1 MELISARLTGPNR
14 SGDLAVIVVVVVAYL
29 VTFTTASAAFSQL
42 ESALLILAGVV
53 FTLLGLSGAAVC
65 ERVGSL
71 TAAAT
76 YLAVQIALGTAIL
89 YLSRGQAWLIL
100 LPLVGQGVVLLPR
113 WGVVVVSGLVLVAL
127 LTPLSIHGDWGDVV
141 PTALRFLAA
150 IVFVAVVTQIA
161 VSEQK
166 ARAEVERLAAELAAA
181 NQKLRDYAVQ
191 AKELATIKERNRLAR
206 EIHDSLGHYL
216 TVVNVQIAAARAVME
231 RDQPRALETL
241 EKAQMLTQ
249 EALGEVRRSV
259 TALRAPPSTD
269 RPLPEAIAALVD
281 ASRAAGIDTELF
293 VAGAPRPLA
302 PAVELAVYRAAQ
314 EALTNVRKHA
324 QASRADL
331 TLDYRND
338 GWVQLTVRDNGL
350 GATHPG
356 DGFGLLGLSERVQL
370 LGGRVAT
377 QTAAGQG
384 FTLEVEVPG

>member
-14 SGDLAVIVVVVVAYL
+14 SGDLAFIVVVVVAYL
-29 VTFTTASAAFSQL
+29 VTFTTASPAFSLL

-191 AKELATIKERNRLAR
+191 AEELATIKERNRLAR

-231 RDQPRALETL
+231 RDSR
-241 EKAQMLTQ
+241 
-249 EALGEVRRSV
+249 GHSRRS
-259 TALRAPPSTD
+259 R
-269 RPLPEAIAALVD
+269 RP
-281 ASRAAGIDTELF
+281 RC
-293 VAGAPRPLA
+293 
-302 PAVELAVYRAAQ
+302 
-314 EALTNVRKHA
+314 
-324 QASRADL
+324 
-331 TLDYRND
+331 
-338 GWVQLTVRDNGL
+338 
-350 GATHPG
+350 
-356 DGFGLLGLSERVQL
+356 
-370 LGGRVAT
+370 
-377 QTAAGQG
+377 
-384 FTLEVEVPG
+384 